1 MHFHRP
7 LQETVPTA
15 DAATPAATAATDA
28 AAAEST
34 AVTGTAVD
42 ATFAVAQPRAVRQ
55 LQSRADSRDH
65 RQELAQAL
73 SRPAGQGRHHLLL
86 LSLD

>member
-34 AVTGTAVD
+34 AVTGTTV
-42 ATFAVAQPRAVRQ
+42 AVAQSRAVRQ
-55 LQSRADSRDH
+55 LQSCADSRDH

-73 SRPAGQGRHHLLL
+73 SRPAGQSRQH
-86 LSLD
+86 

>member
-1 MHFHRP
+1 MHSHRS

-15 DAATPAATAATDA
+15 DAATSAATAATDA

-34 AVTGTAVD
+34 TVTGTAVN
-42 ATFAVAQPRAVRQ
+42 TTVTVAQSRAVRQ

-65 RQELAQAL
+65 WQELAQIL
-73 SRPAGQGRHHLLL
+73 SRPAG
-86 LSLD
+86 